1 MKMYNHRN
9 NTNRAWAFTLTLLLI
24 FTALFGGFSPLG
36 ISGEVDEAYA
46 AVDPPIR
53 TATLDLTT
61 GSGIT
66 IDAISTEGWGWA
78 WDGTTTPM
86 ILTLSGINL
95 STASEAGIIVPSGTS
110 IVVTGTNTV
119 VAANTTAAAAV
130 AGIYS
135 LGDLTITGDGI
146 LTVTGGAT
154 TSGNSYGIQLPT
166 SSSDLTISGAGLTV
180 NAKGGSSQSYSY
192 GIRSND
198 FTISVGTVTA
208 MGGSGWISQGISVD
222 NFTISS
228 GTVTATGDDN
238 TDWSYG
244 ISASTTTINGGTVT
258 ATGGTANVRSFGI
271 SGTDFTVSNG
281 TVTATGGTALRS
293 YGIRISDT
301 CNISGGTINTTGG
314 TATEYSQGIFVNRT
328 QADAVL
334 TISGGT
340 VTATATSGATTISA
354 IRFDNLTMGDG
365 VMITSPVGAGPDA
378 TNTFIATVSSGAI
391 PALIVTIIP
400 KPILSIANQIMTPL
414 TVGYNPGTQDLKTI
428 TVEINGST
436 EVTNLETTLSGVNA
450 SDFSITQPTSTTLNE
465 TTTSTSFTLK
475 AKDELSAGTYTATVS
490 ITATSMN
497 AMSFTVTQV
506 VNVEGGSGG
515 SGGSGGGSTPTT
527 VINTNT
533 GSVTENQLKNA
544 AGAAKTGDTV
554 TIQSNR
560 TSEVIFPASGLSS
573 LAGKDTTLTVV
584 TENGTLTFDSRA
596 VSAMGAQATTTD
608 LQIMVKDVEKSYL
621 TEDQQAKVG
630 DKKVYDLTVLS
641 GDKLI
646 SSFEGG
652 KVSVNIPYE
661 LETGETAEKITVWYM
676 ADDGSLTEITC
687 TYDATTRSV
696 AFIVD
701 HFSKYIIGYD
711 VLAGWVNPFH
721 DVMNDAWYYQAV
733 AYANARDLMKGQTNT
748 TFGPQIAM
756 TRGMLVTILGRM
768 EGVDTTVYAAGST
781 FSDVDNHQYYA
792 PYIAWASEKDIVNG
806 MGEDRFA
813 PDAAVTREQMAV
825 MMTNYLTFKEQ
836 GPTGAWAILLT
847 YGDLDKVSS
856 WANEG
861 VMFMTMKGLMKGMGD
876 DKMGNPLFAPNAT
889 STRAQTAQVM
899 MNLDELLQ

>member
-1 MKMYNHRN
+1 
-9 NTNRAWAFTLTLLLI
+9 
-24 FTALFGGFSPLG
+24 
-36 ISGEVDEAYA
+36 
-46 AVDPPIR
+46 
-53 TATLDLTT
+53 
-61 GSGIT
+61 
-66 IDAISTEGWGWA
+66 
-78 WDGTTTPM
+78 
-86 ILTLSGINL
+86 
-95 STASEAGIIVPSGTS
+95 
-110 IVVTGTNTV
+110 
-119 VAANTTAAAAV
+119 
-130 AGIYS
+130 
-135 LGDLTITGDGI
+135 
-146 LTVTGGAT
+146 
-154 TSGNSYGIQLPT
+154 
-166 SSSDLTISGAGLTV
+166 
-180 NAKGGSSQSYSY
+180 
-192 GIRSND
+192 
-198 FTISVGTVTA
+198 
-208 MGGSGWISQGISVD
+208 
-222 NFTISS
+222 
-228 GTVTATGDDN
+228 
-238 TDWSYG
+238 
-244 ISASTTTINGGTVT
+244 
-258 ATGGTANVRSFGI
+258 
-271 SGTDFTVSNG
+271 
-281 TVTATGGTALRS
+281 
-293 YGIRISDT
+293 
-301 CNISGGTINTTGG
+301 
-314 TATEYSQGIFVNRT
+314 
-328 QADAVL
+328 
-334 TISGGT
+334 
-340 VTATATSGATTISA
+340 
-354 IRFDNLTMGDG
+354 MGDG

-400 KPILSIANQIMTPL
+400 KPSILSIANQTMTPL
-414 TVGYNPGTQDLKTI
+414 TVGYTPGTQDLKTI

-436 EVTNLETTLSGVNA
+436 EVANLETTLSGVNA
-450 SDFSITQPTSTTLNE
+450 SDFIITQPTLTTLNE

-475 AKDELSAGTYTATVS
+475 ATDGLSAGTYTATVS

-506 VNVEGGSGG
+506 VNIEGGSGG
-515 SGGSGGGSTPTT
+515 AGGSGGVSTPTT

-560 TSEVIFPASGLSS
+560 TNEVTFPASGLGS
-573 LAGKDTTLTVV
+573 LAEKDNTLTVV

-596 VSAMGAQATTTD
+596 VSAIGTQASATD
-608 LQIMVKDVEKSYL
+608 IQVLVKDVEKSSL
-621 TEDQQAKVG
+621 TEDQQANVG
-630 DKKVYDLTVLS
+630 NKKVYDLTVLS

-661 LETGETAEKITVWYM
+661 LKSGETADKITVWYM
-676 ADDGSLTEITC
+676 GDDGSLTEITC
-687 TYDATTRSV
+687 TYDETTRSV
-696 AFIVD
+696 TFVVD
-701 HFSKYIIGYD
+701 HFSKYLIGYD
-711 VLAGWVNPFH
+711 VLAGWMNPFL
-721 DVMNDAWYYQAV
+721 DVINDAWCYQAV

-756 TRGMLVTILGRM
+756 TRGMLITILGRM

-781 FSDVDNHQYYA
+781 FSDVDNNQYYA

-813 PDAAVTREQMAV
+813 PNAAVTREQMAV

-836 GPTGAWAILLT
+836 GPTGTWAILLT